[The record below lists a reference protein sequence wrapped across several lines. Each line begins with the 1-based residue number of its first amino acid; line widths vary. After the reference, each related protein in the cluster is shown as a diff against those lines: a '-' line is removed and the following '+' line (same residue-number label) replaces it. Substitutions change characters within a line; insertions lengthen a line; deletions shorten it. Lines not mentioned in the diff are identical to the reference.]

1 MITQSSLSLQYVQ
14 IPVTAT
20 VGGNPLNPTSDTVQ
34 FAFTV
39 NTGSPVNPVSGD
51 WKAGSWD
58 GAQPRPPGNAYL
70 AQCLV
75 GPGGTI
81 ALTPG
86 VYSMWIK
93 VLDSPETPVIDVG
106 LLTIT

>member
-14 IPVTAT
+14 AAVTAT
-20 VGGNPLNPTSDTVQ
+20 VGGNPLNPTTDVVQ
-34 FAFTV
+34 FAFT
-39 NTGSPVNPVSGD
+39 TGGANPVNPVSGD
-51 WKAGSWD
+51 WKTGSWD

-75 GPGGTI
+75 GPGGTV

-86 VYSMWIK
+86 IYTMWIK
-93 VLDSPETPVIDVG
+93 VLDSPETPVINVG